1 MKITFSFEKKLL
13 KKIVRIAVFAVILT
27 SCFLFAF
34 FFKGTLDISL
44 YSGVDLPEIN
54 VPLDPPH
61 HDTVPDSAPS
71 TDNGNSL
78 PPNPFLGIEAYTG
91 RGAYSGYELS
101 ELPYDGNTF
110 KLVAYNTDTFIPT
123 GFSYST
129 NDDGSFTPAMH
140 PRMGFIFMTCD
151 DGKKLIISPFG
162 EVIIDD
168 LLDNLVFLGE
178 RDSAGNP
185 VFRES
190 GSYYYFDYT
199 SGSFKRSDY
208 DSERDNKFIEFD
220 YPSYYEAPC
229 ENIRK
234 YYSGSAWGF
243 MTEDGK
249 VIVEPTY
256 RGAFQYTEE
265 HGALYDRNDRVYI
278 YEFRGYQKYNYFR
291 YYLPETRGT
300 ESLGYY
306 IFDHGLMRVRTKS
319 DYAYKEYVLQ
329 RYGDFMHMPDDF
341 DIISYSDGIFLLE
354 KEGRYGYMSYEGRWI
369 AQPTFT
375 FARPFFEGLGVIGY
389 ENGKKGVVDTAG
401 NFVLPMEFDQITDC
415 SGGVI
420 TLYDKD
426 YGWKIVHKLKQI
438 D

>member
-1 MKITFSFEKKLL
+1 MRITFSFEKKLL
-13 KKIVRIAVFAVILT
+13 KKIVRIAVFAVILI
-27 SCFLFAF
+27 SCFLLAV

-44 YSGVDLPEIN
+44 YNGDNLPEIN
-54 VPLDPPH
+54 MPPEPPH
-61 HDTVPDSAPS
+61 DTMPDSPPS
-71 TDNGNSL
+71 DDSDNSL
-78 PPNPFLGIEAYTG
+78 PPNPFLGIEAYTD

-129 NDDGSFTPAMH
+129 NEDGSYIPAMH

-178 RDSAGNP
+178 RDSEGNP
-185 VFRES
+185 VFLES
-190 GSYYYFDYT
+190 GSYYYFDYA
-199 SGSFKRSDY
+199 SGSFKSSDY
-208 DSERDNKFIEFD
+208 DPERDNNFIKFD
-220 YPSYYEAPC
+220 HPYYYEAPY
-229 ENIRK
+229 EDIHK
-234 YYSGSAWGF
+234 YYSNNRWGF
-243 MTEDGK
+243 VTEDGR

-256 RGAFQYTEE
+256 HGAFQYTEE

-291 YYLPETRGT
+291 YYLPETRGI

-306 IFDHGLMRVRTKS
+306 IFDHGLMRVRTKIG
-319 DYAYKEYVLQ
+319 YEYKEYVLQ
-329 RYGDFMHMPDDF
+329 RYGDFMHIPNDF
-341 DIISYSDGIFLLE
+341 NIISYSDGIFLFE

-369 AQPTFT
+369 VQPTFT
-375 FARPFFEGLGVIGY
+375 YARPFFEGLGVVGY
-389 ENGKKGVVDTAG
+389 ENGKKGIVDTKG
-401 NFVLPMEFDQITDC
+401 NFVLAMEFDKITDC

-426 YGWKIVHKLKQI
+426 YGWRIVHKLKQT